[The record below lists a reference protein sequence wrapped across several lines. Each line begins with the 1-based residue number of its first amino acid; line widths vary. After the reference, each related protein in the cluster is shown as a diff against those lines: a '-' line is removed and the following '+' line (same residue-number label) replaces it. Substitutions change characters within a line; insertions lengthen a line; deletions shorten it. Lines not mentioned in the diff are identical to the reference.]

1 MTKITI
7 ATAVVLHEGWEMD
20 NEAWVVE
27 DEDDGSRMLWTT
39 NHGSVCPMSIGE
51 VEEHIKEAEESISQL
66 KKLKAL
72 ITGYED

>member
-27 DEDDGSRMLWTT
+27 GDDGSRMLWTT
-39 NHGSVCPMSIGE
+39 NHGSVCPMSIE
-51 VEEHIKEAEESISQL
+51 DVEEHIKDAEESISQL
-66 KKLKAL
+66 KKLKEL